1 MAGSLARFEG
11 PLMRTALVTGGA
23 KRIGAAICRALA
35 GEGAAVAIHCNRSL
49 DEAAS
54 LEAELTAAGVAASV
68 VQADLAD
75 PSQVISLVERAA
87 ADIGP
92 LDLLVNNAAL
102 FEYDDLGS
110 LEPERYLRHQAV
122 NALAP
127 MLLSREF
134 ASQVPES
141 GGAVVNILDQK
152 LSNPNPDYLSY
163 TASKQALGG
172 LTTALAQQLAPN
184 VRVNGIA
191 PGLTLP
197 SEHASPE
204 AFAEVHD
211 GNPLGRGVQPEDIA
225 EAVIYLARAKAVTG
239 AVLHVDGGEHLVP
252 RRDDILYGKG

>member
-1 MAGSLARFEG
+1 MQA
-11 PLMRTALVTGGA
+11 ALVTGGS

-35 GEGAAVAIHCNRSL
+35 AEGAAVAIHCHQSKS
-49 DEAAS
+49 EASA
-54 LEAELTAAGVAASV
+54 LAAELESAGTRAV
-68 VQADLAD
+68 VVTADLSD
-75 PSQVISLVERAA
+75 PNQAMSLVERAA
-87 ADIGP
+87 AELGP
-92 LDLLVNNAAL
+92 LDLLVNNASL

-110 LEPERYLRHQAV
+110 LESERYLRHQAV

-127 MLLSREF
+127 ILLSREF
-134 ASQVPES
+134 ASQCPES
-141 GGAVVNILDQK
+141 GGVVVNILDQK

-172 LTTALAQQLAPN
+172 LTSALAQQLSPR
-184 VRVNGIA
+184 VRVNGVA

-225 EAVIYLARAKAVTG
+225 EAVIYLAQAQAVTG
-239 AVLHVDGGEHLVP
+239 VMLHVDGGEHLVP
-252 RRDDILYGKG
+252 RSDDILYGKG